1 MSELTVTHTS
11 TVTEDQIDHLGHMN
25 VRFYASNAHRGTRA
39 LMGSLGIRRHEN
51 LVIDDTYTRHHREQL
66 LGSRLEV
73 RSGLLSHGDGSI
85 QIYHELANADTDELA
100 ATFVH
105 RLAIDEPIPASAV
118 TIDIP
123 ARGATRSIDLTAD
136 PVGSAP
142 SLDAVRELNLEM
154 RRVRAIGDLE
164 CEESNT
170 VLPHMIVYLIWGGE
184 TLDGTEQVFNHVG
197 PNGENIAWA
206 TMETRISIARLPE
219 RGTRV
224 QSFAATTN
232 IADKTTKMAMWCY
245 DVDRGELLVAF
256 ELVNLMFNID
266 ERRPMQIPPNM
277 VAFERSRLH
286 PELAPR

>member
-25 VRFYASNAHRGTRA
+25 VRFYATNAQRGTRA
-39 LMGSLGIRRHEN
+39 VLDSLGIRHHGN

-73 RSGLLSHGDGSI
+73 RSGLLSHSDGSI
-85 QIYHELANADTDELA
+85 QIYHELANADTGELA

-105 RLAIDEPIPASAV
+105 RLAIDASIEAPTIEIP
-118 TIDIP
+118 P
-123 ARGATRSIDLTAD
+123 HGATRSIDLTAD
-136 PVGSAP
+136 PIGSAP
-142 SLDAVRELNLEM
+142 SLDAARELGLEM
-154 RRVRAIGDLE
+154 RRVREIGNLE

-170 VLPHMIVYLIWGGE
+170 VVPHMIVYLIWGGE
-184 TLDGTEQVFNHVG
+184 TPDGSEQVFNHVG

-232 IADKTTKMAMWCY
+232 IANKTTKMAMWCY
-245 DVDRGELLVAF
+245 DVDRGDLLVAF
-256 ELVNLMFNID
+256 DLVNLMFNID
-266 ERRPMQIPPNM
+266 ERCAMPIPPNM
-277 VAFERSRLH
+277 VAFEQSRLH